1 MSRHKRMILTCVRQL
16 APIASQARHFPPSSG
31 EAYAKEKGIKFFIN
45 EIEWKLLQ
53 KERIQTVSCPRLSAK
68 VSAELTKGA
77 SVSRNGRI
85 ETKREVT
92 YLLSLFNIV
101 LSISIQTPLKLSYN
115 SLLEYR
121 KTRIPSS
128 SKNFVRIASFIFS
141 LSR

>member
-1 MSRHKRMILTCVRQL
+1 MPLSPRL
-16 APIASQARHFPPSSG
+16 ARHFPPRAG
-31 EAYAKEKGIKFFIN
+31 EADTKEKGIKFFIN

-77 SVSRNGRI
+77 SMSRNIKI

-101 LSISIQTPLKLSYN
+101 RSISIQTL
-115 SLLEYR
+115 
-121 KTRIPSS
+121 
-128 SKNFVRIASFIFS
+128 
-141 LSR
+141 

>member
-1 MSRHKRMILTCVRQL
+1 MYSGLPLSPRK
-16 APIASQARHFPPSSG
+16 ARHFPPSSG

-53 KERIQTVSCPRLSAK
+53 KGRIQTVSCPRLSAK

-77 SVSRNGRI
+77 SMSRNIKI

-101 LSISIQTPLKLSYN
+101 RSISIQTPLKLSCN

-128 SKNFVRIASFIFS
+128 SKNFVRTASFIFP